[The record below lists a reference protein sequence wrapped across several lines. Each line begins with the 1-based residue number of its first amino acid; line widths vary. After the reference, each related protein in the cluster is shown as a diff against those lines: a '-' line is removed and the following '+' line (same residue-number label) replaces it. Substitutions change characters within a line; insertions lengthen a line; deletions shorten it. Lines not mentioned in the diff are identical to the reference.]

1 MLSTPQQGVRWALLS
16 LSQRPRLLATWSRNA
31 LVSTT
36 SKKGGGGPGRRA
48 SGARQQVAT
57 TGEWVQKTPHGT
69 QAVKRAGSR
78 HLPRSLVP
86 KPQLH

>member
-36 SKKGGGGPGRRA
+36 SKKGGGGPGRGELAGPGSKWLRLV
-48 SGARQQVAT
+48 SGYKRHPTELERSSVLAR
-57 TGEWVQKTPHGT
+57 GT
-69 QAVKRAGSR
+69 F
-78 HLPRSLVP
+78 LTL
-86 KPQLH
+86 